1 MRKYV
6 TQMFEEVNKDPK
18 TIDLYKNDAAFRAI
32 AEYAFDPE
40 KKFILPEGDPP
51 FKPADE
57 PLGMTPTNMFTEIRR
72 LYVFCR
78 KDLTAF
84 KRESLFISFLE
95 GIHPTEATLMI
106 AVKDQ
111 KLTKLYPKV
120 TRKLMEGAGIVA
132 PIVKEV
138 KEKTNA

>member
-18 TIDLYKNDAAFRAI
+18 KIDLYKNDVAFKAI
-32 AEYAFDPE
+32 VEYAFDPE
-40 KKFILPEGDPP
+40 KKFVLPEGDPP
-51 FKPADE
+51 FKPSVE

-72 LYVFCR
+72 FYVFCR
-78 KDLTAF
+78 KDLTPF

-95 GIHPTEATLMI
+95 GIHPEEAKLML

-120 TRKLMEGAGIVA
+120 TRKLVEGAGLVA
-132 PIVKEV
+132 PIVKQT
-138 KEKTNA
+138 KEKANA